1 MSLFGNISFIL
12 SLLLCHYFFSI
23 SLNFSQNRFL
33 YFLCLLYIRY
43 FSFLNSV
50 FFSTS
55 FFQFCKYLLKL
66 SVCLFFIYL
75 SVYYTYTTSF
85 GFFCLLLFKL
95 FFIPNYKFSYKFNNP
110 TVYTKNRIKFSC
122 LFPFLKKELFFYLSF
137 SFLSLSNS
145 FFCFLLFFNFIFSI
159 STLYFSIFKPFS
171 IKFSLFQS
179 FPFFHFSLLLFTFI
193 YIPLYSICLRN
204 YSELRA

>member
-1 MSLFGNISFIL
+1 MSLFFQYQLELFTKSYFVFSLFIVYSIL
-12 SLLLCHYFFSI
+12 FFSEFCF
-23 SLNFSQNRFL
+23 LL
-33 YFLCLLYIRY
+33 YF
-43 FSFLNSV
+43 
-50 FFSTS
+50 

-66 SVCLFFIYL
+66 SVCLFFVYL

-171 IKFSLFQS
+171 IKFSLFQA